1 MINPKLHDR
10 LKEINTELTAIEKQI
25 MRTAIRLDANL
36 LEEIVGVVDG
46 MIDYEMAVTIA
57 CYGVDGIDYP
67 LCTLQEGLKHSSKE
81 TEDERWGMDD
91 GENHN
96 EFEFRQG
103 HPMFGE
109 HHCWLFHCLY
119 DHNYLTW
126 EEIAS
131 IQNFW
136 VNILPCYQYRFDAP
150 DKHFAPS
157 TRHVLYSNNYDII
170 FDDVVRDIIPN
181 FSETCPLDLRKFTR
195 ISRDLWGDTARLNL
209 NPMSDEE
216 LSVFHTPKYLQSLR
230 EDKNIIEGILG
241 FSIPASITAAMV
253 NENLIDAARTMT
265 TGTVVAA
272 ELALTTGWAINIG
285 GGFHRAK
292 SDCGGGFSFFNDYA
306 IATHK
311 LRQINPD
318 LKILYVDL
326 NAHIGDGVISFAR
339 AIDNFYILDI
349 HNAFADLAE
358 DTILKTDFKDRF
370 TLIGLKSSTR
380 DKTYLGLLREHLP
393 SLIDSIKPEIIFYN
407 GGSDILEGDSSGQL
421 CITPEGMKERD
432 LFVFGEAK
440 KRSIPIMMCLSGGY
454 GKKNFKHVADS
465 LEAVIEMMEGE

>member
-1 MINPKLHDR
+1 MILEPHLHSR
-10 LKEINTELTAIEKQI
+10 LREINLELSTIEK
-25 MRTAIRLDANL
+25 RLTKTAIRLDANL
-36 LEEIVGVVDG
+36 LQEIDGVVDG
-46 MIDYEMAVTIA
+46 MIDYEMDVTIA

-81 TEDERWGMDD
+81 TDDERFGMYD
-91 GENHN
+91 GKNHN

-119 DHNYLTW
+119 DHEYLTW

-136 VNILPCYQYRFDAP
+136 VDIKPRYQYRFDTP
-150 DKHFAPS
+150 DKHFAPQ
-157 TRHVLYSNNYDII
+157 TRHILYSNNYDIR

-181 FSETCPLDLRKFTR
+181 FSETYPIDLQKFTR

-230 EDKNIIEGILG
+230 EDKSIIEGILG
-241 FSIPASITAAMV
+241 FSIPVSITAAMV
-253 NENLIDAARTMT
+253 NENLIDAARAMV

-272 ELALTTGWAINIG
+272 KLALQTSWAINIG
-285 GGFHRAK
+285 GGFNHAK
-292 SDCGGGFSFFNDYA
+292 SNSGSDVCFFNDYA
-306 IATHK
+306 IATHT

-326 NAHIGDGVISFAR
+326 DAHIGDGVIAFAR
-339 AIDNFYILDI
+339 TIDNFYILDI
-349 HNAFADLAE
+349 YNSFSVLE
-358 DTILKTDFKDRF
+358 ENTILKTDFKDRF
-370 TLIGLKSSTR
+370 TLIGLKSYTR
-380 DKTYLGLLREHLP
+380 DKTYLGLLREHFP
-393 SLIDSIKPEIIFYN
+393 SLIDSIQPDMIFYN

-432 LFVFGEAK
+432 LFVFEEAK
-440 KRSIPIMMCLSGGY
+440 QRSIPIMMCLSGGY
-454 GKKNFKHVADS
+454 GKDNYRYVVES
-465 LEAVIEMMEGE
+465 LKSIIELLD

>member
-1 MINPKLHDR
+1 MIDPKLHER
-10 LKEINTELTAIEKQI
+10 LQEINAELTTIENQI

-36 LEEIVGVVDG
+36 LQEIVGVVDG

-150 DKHFAPS
+150 DTHFAPS

-230 EDKNIIEGILG
+230 EDKSIIEGILG
-241 FSIPASITAAMV
+241 LSIPASITAAMV
-253 NENLIDAARTMT
+253 NENLIDAARAMV

-272 ELALTTGWAINIG
+272 KLALKAGWAINLG
-285 GGFHRAK
+285 GGFHHAK
-292 SDCGGGFSFFNDYA
+292 SDSGGSFSFFNDYA

-326 NAHIGDGVISFAR
+326 ADHIGEGVISFAEKLE
-339 AIDNFYILDI
+339 NFYIFDMF
-349 HNAFADLAE
+349 NAAGDLKENNVIATE
-358 DTILKTDFKDRF
+358 PF
-370 TLIGLKSSTR
+370 TLIGLKPYIG
-380 DKTYLGLLREHLP
+380 DKIYLGLLNEYLP
-393 SLIDSIKPEIIFYN
+393 SLIDSIQPDMIFYN
-407 GGSDILEGDSSGQL
+407 AGSDILEGDLLGHLSIS
-421 CITPEGMKERD
+421 PEGMKERD

-440 KRSIPIMMCLSGGY
+440 KRSIPIMMCLGSGY
-454 GKKNFKHVADS
+454 KKEDYRHIVDS
-465 LEAVIEMMEGE
+465 LEAVIELMEG